1 MHAGGELGASAG
13 GSLLLFAS
21 LMAVGCA
28 LGLRLGRGRGTAD
41 RGSLAWLCFNALV
54 HFAVVWVQA
63 SSSGPRKRGWTPP
76 LFRSFL

>member
-54 HFAVVWVQA
+54 HFAVV
-63 SSSGPRKRGWTPP
+63 SKRPRLGPENADGRRLSLDPS
-76 LFRSFL
+76 L